1 MRESSDGASHHGL
14 LVLWR
19 ARKDRRGLQLH
30 GWQEPH
36 LPDILHALPH
46 GAADTEPRPRHLLQV
61 LRGRGAIHE
70 GM

>member
-19 ARKDRRGLQLH
+19 GRKDRRGLQLN

-36 LPDILHALPH
+36 LPVIPHALPH
-46 GAADTEPRPRHLLQV
+46 GVAGTEP
-61 LRGRGAIHE
+61 
-70 GM
+70 